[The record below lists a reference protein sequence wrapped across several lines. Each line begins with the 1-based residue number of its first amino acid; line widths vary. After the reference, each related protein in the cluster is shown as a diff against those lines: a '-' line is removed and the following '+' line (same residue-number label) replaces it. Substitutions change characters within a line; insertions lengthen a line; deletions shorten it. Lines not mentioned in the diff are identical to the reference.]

1 MKNSV
6 DLSSV
11 LKNKGKL
18 FFLGIGGVSMS
29 ALALTAKSFGCSV
42 SGHDSAVNQTTKL
55 LEDAGIPVY
64 SAFDKSHYEGVDL
77 VVYTGAVKE
86 DDIVFSYPK
95 NLGLPFVSRSVF
107 LGYLMKQ
114 SKNPIG
120 VSGTHGKSSTTGMIS
135 SIFSKEENRDHTV
148 MAGAVLPEL
157 DGTYRLGKDEDFI
170 FEACEYQNSF
180 LDFFPHIAVILN
192 VEHDHA
198 DFFPTLEDVIESF
211 VKFSNIA
218 KEGYAVINLDNEGA
232 VEVGKRSES
241 TCFYFSKKQKA
252 DLWCEN
258 LQENKGFYS
267 FDIMTKK
274 GLFTSV
280 TLSVPGEHN
289 VENALA
295 AASAAYLS
303 GVSPKAIK
311 EGLEAFGGVR
321 RRFEYRG
328 MCNGFKVFDDYAH
341 HPDEIR
347 ATLTSAKKLGYE
359 NTFVVFQSHT
369 FTRTQAYWQDF
380 VSALSIADKV
390 IIADIY
396 PAREKPLPGITAENM
411 AKENEKFSYL
421 GDFDAIAKHL
431 LSLHEKGLLLIMGAG
446 TIVDLT
452 DLILTDK

>member
-1 MKNSV
+1 MKTSF

-29 ALALTAKSFGCSV
+29 ALALTAKSFGCQV
-42 SGHDSAVNQTTKL
+42 SGHDTAVNQTTKQ

-64 SAFDKSHYEGVDL
+64 SSFDKSHYENVDL
-77 VVYTGAVKE
+77 VVYTGAIRE
-86 DDIVFSYPK
+86 HDMVFSYPK
-95 NLGLPFVSRSVF
+95 ELGLPMVSRSVF
-107 LGYLMKQ
+107 LGFLMKQ

-135 SIFSKEENRDHTV
+135 SIFSKDPSRDHTV

-157 DGTYRLGKDEDFI
+157 GATYRLGSGEDFL

-180 LDFFPHIAVILN
+180 LDFFPHLALILN

-198 DFFPTLEDVIESF
+198 DFFPTLEDVYTSF
-211 VKFSNIA
+211 VKFADIA
-218 KEGYAVINLDNEGA
+218 KDGKAIINFDNSGA
-232 VEVGKRSES
+232 VEVGKRTVSD
-241 TCFYFSKKQKA
+241 CFYFSKTEKK

-258 LQENKGFYS
+258 LCDQKGFYS
-267 FDIMTKK
+267 FDLVTKE
-274 GLFTSV
+274 GPLCSV

-303 GVSPKAIK
+303 GVPANAIK

-328 MCNGFKVFDDYAH
+328 MCGKMKVFDDYAH

-347 ATLTSAKKLGYE
+347 ATLKSAKKLGFE

-369 FTRTQAYWQDF
+369 FTRTKAYWQDF
-380 VSALSIADKV
+380 VDALKIADKV

-396 PAREKPLPGITAENM
+396 PAREEPLPGITAENM
-411 AKENEKFSYL
+411 AKENEKFSYV
-421 GDFDAIAKHL
+421 GDFSAIAKHL
-431 LSLHEKGLLLIMGAG
+431 LSLNESGLLLIMGAG